1 MKVELLAISE
11 GAYNHNGRLTLVEA
25 FDVMH
30 VQQVPIE
37 AAVGLAA
44 KILFC
49 PEDTGHHAMTIR
61 VSQPG
66 QQNPIADFNSEIDV
80 PNDPEGGKLLMAANV
95 RGFKIPFDGI
105 YNLMLLIDGNEIY
118 TTTFKVV
125 CHEND

>member
-1 MKVELLAISE
+1 MKVEMLVVSE

-30 VQQVPIE
+30 VQRVPAE
-37 AAVGLAA
+37 AAIGIAT
-44 KILFC
+44 KILFS
-49 PEDTGHHAMTIR
+49 PEDVGHHAMMVR
-61 VSQPG
+61 VSHPS

-95 RGFKIPFDGI
+95 RGFKIPYVGT
-105 YNLMLLIDGNEIY
+105 YNLSLLIDGNEIY

-125 CHEND
+125 SHEND

>member
-30 VQQVPIE
+30 VQRVPAE
-37 AAVGLAA
+37 AAVGLAV
-44 KILFC
+44 KIWFN

-61 VSQPG
+61 VNHPD
-66 QQNPIADFNSEIDV
+66 QQAPVADFNSEIDV

-95 RGFKIPFDGI
+95 RGFKIPFEGT
-105 YNLMLLIDGNEIY
+105 YNLMLLVDGNEIY

-125 CHEND
+125 SHEND

>member
-30 VQQVPIE
+30 VQRVPAE

-44 KILFC
+44 KILFN
-49 PEDTGHHAMTIR
+49 PEDTGRHTMIIR
-61 VSQPG
+61 VSHSG
-66 QQNPIADFNSEIDV
+66 QQNAIADFNSEIDV

-95 RGFKIPFDGI
+95 RGFKIPFDGS
-105 YNLMLLIDGNEIY
+105 YSLSLLIDGNEINS
-118 TTTFKVV
+118 TTFKVIS
-125 CHEND
+125 HEND